1 MRLLKDRGTHSELL
15 CARVVVPRTEVRIPS
30 ISELATWQFFPNSFL
45 RVNVTFWAVF
55 PSLGFLRVN
64 LEGFCHPP
72 SPIAGGWHF
81 FYTELRLKPSTLHRI
96 TPKTV
101 DFTPNYA
108 RNRRLYTELRLKPQN
123 GHEHTLSARGK
134 ANKRFQSGGPMFQH
148 LMMFLFVICNS
159 IIAAGWSNM

>member
-108 RNRRLYTELRLKPQN
+108 RNRRLYTELRQTAKWPWT
-123 GHEHTLSARGK
+123 HTFCARESK
-134 ANKRFQSGGPMFQH
+134 QKIPIWWAHVPTPNDVSVRDMQ
-148 LMMFLFVICNS
+148 
-159 IIAAGWSNM
+159 